1 MCLDRCSPNCFDDKC
16 NQTGFCSGGC
26 VKGWTGHF
34 CEGMSLKAEY
44 VFAFD
49 FIITSIFFLHDLEKK
64 FQIFKIIFTLNFSFR
79 DDCITCISYNLS

>member
-1 MCLDRCSPNCFDDKC
+1 MCLDRCSPNCLDDKC
-16 NQTGFCSGGC
+16 NQTGFCLGGC

-49 FIITSIFFLHDLEKK
+49 FINTSIFFSRFRINVH
-64 FQIFKIIFTLNFSFR
+64 IFKIMFTFSFR
-79 DDCITCISYNLS
+79 TDCIIAYNLS

>member
-1 MCLDRCSPNCFDDKC
+1 MCLDRCSPNCLDDKC
-16 NQTGFCSGGC
+16 NQTGFCLGGC

-49 FIITSIFFLHDLEKK
+49 FINTSIFFTRFRKK
-64 FQIFKIIFTLNFSFR
+64 SSNFQNHIYIEFQG
-79 DDCITCISYNLS
+79 